1 MTKWIDWIN
10 QQPYGKSFPEMLPAL
25 GVDGSLGTIGKNSS
39 AKGKI
44 QAKTGT
50 TAALDA
56 SNGRLLMQSK
66 ALAGYM
72 QADDGTPYY
81 FALYVNGASFESL
94 KDQFTVNKDLGDVA
108 IAIQQSL

>member
-1 MTKWIDWIN
+1 M
-10 QQPYGKSFPEMLPAL
+10 
-25 GVDGSLGTIGKNSS
+25 
-39 AKGKI
+39 
-44 QAKTGT
+44 
-50 TAALDA
+50 
-56 SNGRLLMQSK
+56 RSK

-81 FALYVNGASFESL
+81 FAIYMNGGSFESL

>member
-1 MTKWIDWIN
+1 M
-10 QQPYGKSFPEMLPAL
+10 
-25 GVDGSLGTIGKNSS
+25 LGTDSP

-56 SNGRLLMQSK
+56 SNGHLLMEGK

-81 FALYVNGASFESL
+81 FALYMNGGNFESL
-94 KDQFTVNKDLGDVA
+94 QDQFTVNEDLGDVA